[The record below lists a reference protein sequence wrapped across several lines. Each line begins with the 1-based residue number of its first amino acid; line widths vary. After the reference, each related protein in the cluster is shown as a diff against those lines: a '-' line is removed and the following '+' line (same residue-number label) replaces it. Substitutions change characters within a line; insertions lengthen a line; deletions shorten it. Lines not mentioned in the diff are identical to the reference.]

1 MYIAKWFIGTK
12 KQTKV
17 ISGCI
22 GTSKQCE
29 ESCLWSKTSIA
40 EVPVLHSGCSVLLQ
54 TETVWSW
61 QLCTCC
67 CCCYQ
72 LWQDVSSTVA
82 ALGVNKSPASGD
94 ESGVVRTTRPV
105 QVSGTLGL

>member
-54 TETVWSW
+54 TDSLV
-61 QLCTCC
+61 LAVM
-67 CCCYQ
+67 Y
-72 LWQDVSSTVA
+72 LLLLLSTLA
-82 ALGVNKSPASGD
+82 GCFQHSGC
-94 ESGVVRTTRPV
+94 SGCK
-105 QVSGTLGL
+105 